1 MAAVAERPLRVV
13 SLLPSATDTVV
24 ALGLAH
30 LLVGRSHEARP
41 RAAHCAAVQ
50 PALTPARAVRRA
62 GGGVG
67 AVYHGQ

>member
-30 LLVGRSHEARP
+30 LLVGRSHEART
-41 RAAHCAAVQ
+41 RAAHCAARGG
-50 PALTPARAVRRA
+50 LTHARAVRRA

-67 AVYHGQ
+67 AGYHGQ